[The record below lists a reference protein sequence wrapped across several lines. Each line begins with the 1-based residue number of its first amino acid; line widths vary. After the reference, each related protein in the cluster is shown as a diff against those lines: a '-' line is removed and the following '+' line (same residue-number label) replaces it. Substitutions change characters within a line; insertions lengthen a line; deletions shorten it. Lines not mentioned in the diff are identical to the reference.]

1 LGKTFCI
8 LVYVALPA
16 VTLAIP
22 PAAKAQAAPT
32 DPPPTPA
39 GNAGLKPAPPTPIAL
54 EKQELGNPEPWN
66 PAWDTMIEK
75 ALPADLLAPGRERQV
90 RALCPRFKYL
100 SDPDRRAF
108 WAYFFQ
114 ALAGAEAGLRPT
126 ADVRH
131 KDPAVAVI
139 DPVTHRIAR
148 QEGLLQLA
156 YMDSERYG
164 CNFDWDSDKDLPVHD
179 PAKTILEP
187 KNNLQCGINILEYQI
202 VAEHKPVLSGSS
214 YWVTLRPGTD
224 GFAHFMKQMANEPAA
239 CGAPRVRR
247 RWPWRRRPAPLSQAT
262 DQPGMRSAPEAGS
275 NQPAP
280 WATAAGART
289 TPGDSTT
296 AASH

>member
-1 LGKTFCI
+1 MLATPRTARGQAT
-8 LVYVALPA
+8 PA
-16 VTLAIP
+16 AADP
-22 PAAKAQAAPT
+22 PATNHAE
-32 DPPPTPA
+32 
-39 GNAGLKPAPPTPIAL
+39 LKPAPPTPIAI
-54 EKQELGNPEPWN
+54 EKQELGDPEPWD

-75 ALPADLLAPGRERQV
+75 ALPADLLAPQRERQV
-90 RALCPRFKYL
+90 RSLCPRFKYL

-114 ALAGAEAGLRPT
+114 ALAGAEAGLQPT

-164 CNFDWDSDKDLPVHD
+164 CNFDWQTDKDLPVHD

-202 VAEHKPVLSGSS
+202 VTERKPVLSGSS
-214 YWVTLRPGTD
+214 YWVTLRPGTY
-224 GFAHFMKQMANEPAA
+224 GFEHFMKQMANEPAA

-247 RWPWRRRPAPLSQAT
+247 RWPWRRRLAPLSQAT
-262 DQPGMRSAPEAGS
+262 NPAGTTAVPAAGQDRAPA
-275 NQPAP
+275 
-280 WATAAGART
+280 ATAAAAGTKTA
-289 TPGDSTT
+289 PGDSTT

>member
-8 LVYVALPA
+8 LVCVALPA

-39 GNAGLKPAPPTPIAL
+39 GNAELKPAPPTPIAI
-54 EKQELGNPEPWN
+54 EKQELGDPEPWN
-66 PAWDTMIEK
+66 PAWDAMIEK
-75 ALPADLLAPGRERQV
+75 ALPADLLAPQRERQV

-100 SDPDRRAF
+100 PDPDRRAF

-114 ALAGAEAGLRPT
+114 ALAGAEAGLQPT

-131 KDPAVAVI
+131 KDPAVAVV
-139 DPVTHRIAR
+139 DPVTHHIAR

-164 CNFDWDSDKDLPVHD
+164 CDFDWDADKDLPVHD
-179 PAKTILEP
+179 PAKTILQP

-202 VAEHKPVLSGSS
+202 VTEHKPVLSGSS
-214 YWVTLRPGTD
+214 YWVTLRPGTY
-224 GFAHFMKQMANEPAA
+224 GFEHFMKQMANEPAA

-262 DQPGMRSAPEAGS
+262 DQPGNRSAAEAGS
-275 NQPAP
+275 NQPA
-280 WATAAGART
+280 AASTAAGART
-289 TPGDSTT
+289 TPGDSS
-296 AASH
+296 AAAAH